1 MPSQRLRFAP
11 LVLTLLVG
19 ACAQQPVDSGADSTD
34 SATPVRQDSTPAP
47 RNYSPESLADLLI
60 AEVAA
65 QRELYGVTMGYYGE
79 QARAHRDPLVAS
91 QAAKL
96 AAYLNDPV
104 AASELGEIWLEG
116 EPESRD
122 ARQLLALSYIEQGER
137 DKAAAQIDELMKGDP
152 QRALVEL
159 VSQAHNLDEAGNVQL
174 LAALGSLT
182 DRYPDQAPLWYAR
195 ALNLEME
202 KQPQLALNACEQAI
216 RLDSTHED
224 SVLLKARLLHELE
237 RDQDAEDFL
246 RKTLRKYPDAK
257 RVRVLY
263 ARLLI
268 QTNQLNKA
276 DEQLAWIND
285 NYQDDPEIR
294 LSLALL
300 AMEQGDSKQGP
311 VMLDELLEQ
320 NFRSDEIHFY
330 LGHAAETAGEL
341 QTAMDHYMTVQG
353 PNQLRARVQA
363 ARLMND
369 RGLDAEAAA
378 LMTRLRDQHPEQLPT
393 LYAAEADMLSRAGN
407 PERAMALLSDALAQL
422 PDNTELL
429 YTRAMT
435 AERLDNIDQLEA
447 DLRRMLELQPEDATA
462 LNALGYTLADRTER
476 FDEAEQYITA
486 AYDLRPNDPAVIDSM
501 GWLRYRQ
508 GRPDE
513 ALPYLQ
519 QAYELFPDQEVAAHL
534 GEVLWALGQKKQAR
548 QIWREALA
556 AQPDSRKIPE
566 TVLRLTGS
574 SQP

>member
-1 MPSQRLRFAP
+1 MPAHLNRIALI
-11 LVLTLLVG
+11 LLLLLTS
-19 ACAQQPVDSGADSTD
+19 ACATQPQSTAPADTGKASPPDTD
-34 SATPVRQDSTPAP
+34 GKPLA

-79 QARAHRDPLVAS
+79 QARLHRDPLVAS

-116 EPESRD
+116 EPASRD

-137 DKAAAQIDELMKGDP
+137 SKAAEQIDALMRDNP
-152 QRALVEL
+152 ERALVEL

-182 DRYPDQAPLWYAR
+182 DRYPEQAPLWYAR
-195 ALNLEME
+195 ALNLERE
-202 KQPQLALNACEQAI
+202 QQYALALNACEQAI
-216 RLDSTHED
+216 RLDNNHED
-224 SVLLKARLLHELE
+224 SVLLKARLLHHLE
-237 RDQDAEDFL
+237 RKQDAEVFL
-246 RKTLRKYPDAK
+246 RKALRKNPDAK

-263 ARLLI
+263 TRLLI
-268 QTNQLNKA
+268 QTDQPQAA
-276 DEQLAWIND
+276 DKQLAWIND
-285 NYQDDPEIR
+285 NYQSDQDLR

-300 AMEQGDSKQGP
+300 AMEQGNSDQGP
-311 VMLDELLEQ
+311 LILAELLEQ
-320 NFRSDEIHFY
+320 DYRSDEIHFY
-330 LGHAAETAGEL
+330 LGHAAEKAGEL

-378 LMTRLRDQHPEQLPT
+378 LMSRLRDQHPDQLPT
-393 LYAAEADMLSRAGN
+393 LYAAEADMLSRADQ
-407 PERAMALLSDALAQL
+407 PQRAMTLLNQALAEL

-429 YTRAMT
+429 YSRAMT
-435 AERLDNIDQLEA
+435 AERLDNINQLEA

-462 LNALGYTLADRTER
+462 LNALGYTLADRTGR
-476 FDEAEQYITA
+476 LDEAEQYITA
-486 AYDLRPNDPAVIDSM
+486 AYDLRPNDPAVIDSL

-519 QAYELFPDQEVAAHL
+519 QAYELFPDQEIAAHL
-534 GEVLWALGQKKQAR
+534 GEVLWTLGQQEEAR
-548 QIWREALA
+548 RIWRQGLA
-556 AQPDSRKIPE
+556 NQPDSRKIPE